1 MVTAKSLPKTNVHIP
16 PKPTTI
22 LKQGDQC
29 RFCGRLAFI
38 ADEIGPVHRC
48 CEMWAVELKDHR
60 KCPSCD
66 AGRDGNKVFQSRQER
81 RNRWA
86 A

>member
-1 MVTAKSLPKTNVHIP
+1 MTAKQLPKTNVYIP
-16 PKPTTI
+16 PQPTTI

-48 CEMWAVELKDHR
+48 CEMWAVELGEHR
-60 KCPSCD
+60 PCPSCVSAH
-66 AGRDGNKVFQSRQER
+66 AGNRAYADRQDR
-81 RNRWA
+81 RKKWA